1 RRRAHHKLMRFGPFP
16 SQSEALRNA
25 EAMLLVDH
33 GEAERAEL
41 HVFLEQRMGTDC
53 DRRFSRGNGGERGFP
68 LLPRL
73 ASGEPRR
80 FQPQG
85 AEPLAELAE
94 MLLGENFR

>member
-1 RRRAHHKLMRFGPFP
+1 
-16 SQSEALRNA
+16 
-25 EAMLLVDH
+25 MLLVDH

-41 HVFLEQRMGTDC
+41 HVFLEQRMGADC
-53 DRRFSRGNGGERGFP
+53 DRRFSRGNGGERGFA

-94 MLLGENFR
+94 MLLGENFRRRHDRGL